1 MMSIAVWSA
10 ARITTK
16 KLAALDVLGRS
27 TTLVAA
33 VDVVCVG
40 RYFEALRA
48 KLVTNRATKQQNQK
62 FI

>member
-1 MMSIAVWSA
+1 MWSA

-16 KLAALDVLGRS
+16 KLADLHVLGRS

-33 VDVVCVG
+33 VDVVCIS
-40 RYFEALRA
+40 RYFEALCA
-48 KLVTNRATKQQNQK
+48 KLQLVKNHATKQQNQK